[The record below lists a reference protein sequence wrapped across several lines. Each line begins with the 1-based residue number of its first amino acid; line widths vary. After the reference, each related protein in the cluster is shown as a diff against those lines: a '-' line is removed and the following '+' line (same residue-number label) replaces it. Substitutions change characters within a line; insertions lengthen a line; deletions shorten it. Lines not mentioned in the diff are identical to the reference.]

1 MTRSFVGKRLSD
13 CVPPPSVFDSSDK
26 DAGAPASVRSMTL
39 ETSQVLE
46 SGAVWLRY
54 RLHSG

>member
-1 MTRSFVGKRLSD
+1 LITPTDLLLGKG
-13 CVPPPSVFDSSDK
+13 FQTASSDK